1 MLAPSVPCLRNFHP
15 TTTFFFCEACFHHCA
30 DFSLYLFALSPLS
43 LPSLS
48 PLHASSTN
56 PRCAFTPSAV
66 SFLPFRFPIYPFRW
80 LRFPLPSLSLPHFRD
95 IKPWFSRFDPTACHN
110 TMARLQRRRQ
120 PRSSSLSR
128 HRLLALIEHRVA
140 DCWLTERGNILRED
154 EILVLEF
161 FFLFLVNLIL
171 KKYYTHIITI
181 RFSLNFSSLYKLFI
195 ERGGYFL

>member
-1 MLAPSVPCLRNFHP
+1 MNNISGNAIPILITERPWGVSVVMLAPSVPCLRNFHP

-80 LRFPLPSLSLPHFRD
+80 LRFPLSLSLSHFRD

-120 PRSSSLSR
+120 PRS
-128 HRLLALIEHRVA
+128 
-140 DCWLTERGNILRED
+140 
-154 EILVLEF
+154 
-161 FFLFLVNLIL
+161 
-171 KKYYTHIITI
+171 
-181 RFSLNFSSLYKLFI
+181 FSSSI
-195 ERGGYFL
+195 VGVNRAPSR

>member
-80 LRFPLPSLSLPHFRD
+80 LRFPLSLSLSHFRD

-120 PRSSSLSR
+120 LRSSSLSR

-140 DCWLTERGNILRED
+140 DCWLTEREYFEGRRDTRSWILFPFSSCCLW
-154 EILVLEF
+154 ILF
-161 FFLFLVNLIL
+161 WKSIKLIL
-171 KKYYTHIITI
+171 SRYV
-181 RFSLNFSSLYKLFI
+181 SL
-195 ERGGYFL
+195 

>member
-1 MLAPSVPCLRNFHP
+1 MRPVSIIARTFLFIFSPFPLFPSHLCLRYTHRLP
-15 TTTFFFCEACFHHCA
+15 I
-30 DFSLYLFALSPLS
+30 LVALSRPRQFPFSRSAFQFIPFAGFAS
-43 LPSLS
+43 L
-48 PLHASSTN
+48 
-56 PRCAFTPSAV
+56 
-66 SFLPFRFPIYPFRW
+66 FP
-80 LRFPLPSLSLPHFRD
+80 LSLPHFRD

-140 DCWLTERGNILRED
+140 DCWLTERGNILREY
-154 EILVLEF
+154 EILGLEF

>member
-1 MLAPSVPCLRNFHP
+1 MNNISGNAIPILITERPWGVSVVMLAPSVPCLRNFHP

-80 LRFPLPSLSLPHFRD
+80 LRFPLPSLFLFHTSGILNRG
-95 IKPWFSRFDPTACHN
+95 S
-110 TMARLQRRRQ
+110 
-120 PRSSSLSR
+120 
-128 HRLLALIEHRVA
+128 LALIRRPATTQWLVFRDVDNHDLRVFLVI
-140 DCWLTERGNILRED
+140 DCWR
-154 EILVLEF
+154 
-161 FFLFLVNLIL
+161 
-171 KKYYTHIITI
+171 
-181 RFSLNFSSLYKLFI
+181 
-195 ERGGYFL
+195 